1 MDSIYNREF
10 ISWALWTICLGVGI
24 ICLIPSKA
32 ANVGLRWA
40 SPRMAFGFAFLL
52 FHVLRPFYLM
62 LVGDYYGERL
72 GFYSFSSSLEM
83 NLMLLASAMGG
94 LAFLIG
100 WQWGMHKWKGLNNH
114 SKHFQRQQ
122 SITSLL
128 KRVWILLPFAVIALI
143 WGGWGSVSQDLINI
157 YYLLRCSLIAIT
169 YLFLIATVQSKART
183 RRILYFIMS
192 AMSALAFLWLFLQ
205 ESGSSRLFL
214 LMFVIPGFVILSF
227 LFKRKAL
234 VLIAVSTVFF
244 ILILMFLGNVRTS
257 LHEGA
262 SLTEQFETQ
271 TSDVLENATS
281 YFLQGGDF
289 EAFEKGMLVIEAI
302 PSDES
307 PYWGKTFATLLIM
320 PIPRIFWPGKPE
332 GSLTDTIIKRYPL
345 IPENFAVT
353 FIGEAYGNFLW
364 PGVILIFL
372 LFGLIS
378 AKVYRHNISPQ
389 PVVKSCVLIGLY
401 MAYVILVMRGSF
413 HSMTSYYL
421 FCLFWFVASDW
432 VFKLKWIK
440 EPAFTFSKRFSDLKT
455 DTRSLPET

>member
-1 MDSIYNREF
+1 M
-10 ISWALWTICLGVGI
+10 ICLGVGV

-32 ANVGLRWA
+32 VNVGLRWA
-40 SPRMAFGFAFLL
+40 NPRMAFGFAFLL

-100 WQWGMHKWKGLNNH
+100 WQWGMHRWTGLGNR
-114 SKHFQRQQ
+114 SKRVQHPQ
-122 SITSLL
+122 SITLLL
-128 KRVWILLPFAVIALI
+128 KRVWVIVPFAILALI

-157 YYLLRCSLIAIT
+157 YYLLRCSLIAIM
-169 YLFLIATVQSKART
+169 YLFLIATFQSKART
-183 RRILYFIMS
+183 RRMLYFIMS
-192 AMSALAFLWLFLQ
+192 AMSVLAFLWLFIQ

-214 LMFVIPGFVILSF
+214 LMFVIPGFVVLSF

-234 VLIAVSTVFF
+234 VLITVSTLF
-244 ILILMFLGNVRTS
+244 IIFIFMFLGNVRSS
-257 LHEGA
+257 LQEGA
-262 SLTEQFETQ
+262 SLTEQLETQ
-271 TSDVLENATS
+271 TSDVLENVTS

-289 EAFEKGMLVIEAI
+289 DAFEKGMLVIETI

-307 PYWGKTFATLLIM
+307 PYWGRTFATLFIM
-320 PIPRIFWPGKPE
+320 PIPRTFWPGKPE
-332 GSLTDTIIKRYPL
+332 ASLTDAIIKRYPL

-372 LFGLIS
+372 LFGIIS

-389 PVVKSCVLIGLY
+389 PDVESCVLLGLY

-440 EPAFTFSKRFSDLKT
+440 EPVFTFSRSSLDLKT
-455 DTRSLPET
+455 DKRTISET

>member
-1 MDSIYNREF
+1 MYAPRYTRE
-10 ISWALWTICLGVGI
+10 L
-24 ICLIPSKA
+24 
-32 ANVGLRWA
+32 
-40 SPRMAFGFAFLL
+40 
-52 FHVLRPFYLM
+52 
-62 LVGDYYGERL
+62 
-72 GFYSFSSSLEM
+72 
-83 NLMLLASAMGG
+83 
-94 LAFLIG
+94 
-100 WQWGMHKWKGLNNH
+100 
-114 SKHFQRQQ
+114 
-122 SITSLL
+122 
-128 KRVWILLPFAVIALI
+128 
-143 WGGWGSVSQDLINI
+143 
-157 YYLLRCSLIAIT
+157 
-169 YLFLIATVQSKART
+169 
-183 RRILYFIMS
+183 
-192 AMSALAFLWLFLQ
+192 
-205 ESGSSRLFL
+205 
-214 LMFVIPGFVILSF
+214 
-227 LFKRKAL
+227 
-234 VLIAVSTVFF
+234 
-244 ILILMFLGNVRTS
+244 
-257 LHEGA
+257 

-389 PVVKSCVLIGLY
+389 PVVKSYVLIGLY

-432 VFKLKWIK
+432 LFKLRWIK
-440 EPAFTFSKRFSDLKT
+440 EPVFTFSRSSLDLKT
-455 DTRSLPET
+455 DKRTISET